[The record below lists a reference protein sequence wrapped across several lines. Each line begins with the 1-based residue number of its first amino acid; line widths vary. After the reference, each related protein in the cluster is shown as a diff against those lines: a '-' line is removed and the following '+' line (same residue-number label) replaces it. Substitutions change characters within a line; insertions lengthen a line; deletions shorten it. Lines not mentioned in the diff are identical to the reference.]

1 MYNSV
6 TIAVRDGI
14 RCRAFDDNEMME
26 KLDVTFANRY
36 LDAYDRYHR
45 GEQTTGAWRIAFDAA
60 RRSDLSVLQ
69 HLFLGMNAHIHL
81 DLGIASDETAPEG
94 SLERIER
101 DFHQI
106 NDVLTSLVPLVE
118 EELGEITH
126 RFTTLKHVSH
136 GFDQKVFNFSMVQAR
151 EDAWRF
157 ALRLSRVAEAA

>member
-1 MYNSV
+1 
-6 TIAVRDGI
+6 
-14 RCRAFDDNEMME
+14 
-26 KLDVTFANRY
+26 
-36 LDAYDRYHR
+36 
-45 GEQTTGAWRIAFDAA
+45 
-60 RRSDLSVLQ
+60 
-69 HLFLGMNAHIHL
+69 MNAHIHL
-81 DLGIASDETAPEG
+81 DVGIASDETAPEG

-157 ALRLSRVAEAA
+157 ALRLSRVAEAASRERLIAERDDATVKLTHLFSNSGSLPKLSGRADRTDVAEHIRVLARGE